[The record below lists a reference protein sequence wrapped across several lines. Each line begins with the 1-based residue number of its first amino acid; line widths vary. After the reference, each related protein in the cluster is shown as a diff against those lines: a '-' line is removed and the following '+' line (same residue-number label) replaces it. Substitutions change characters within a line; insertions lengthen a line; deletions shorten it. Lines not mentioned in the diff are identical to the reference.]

1 MSIKDA
7 VLSFSSRD
15 DILNAVNSESKVMT
29 RAITVDNLTG
39 KENKTNYILSLTDK
53 VQPND
58 PMLNEVSADEK
69 KIILEEGMTYYDMYG
84 CEDYIPSE
92 SFAKLLNSNREIQ
105 LKDSV
110 YKITEYGTLR
120 ADTDNRAKLEIA
132 YEVLKN
138 DSTIALKAEPFYSL
152 LSKVLNSILLKR

>member
-1 MSIKDA
+1 
-7 VLSFSSRD
+7 
-15 DILNAVNSESKVMT
+15 
-29 RAITVDNLTG
+29 
-39 KENKTNYILSLTDK
+39 
-53 VQPND
+53 
-58 PMLNEVSADEK
+58 
-69 KIILEEGMTYYDMYG
+69 MTYYDMYG

-138 DSTIALKAEPFYSL
+138 DSTIALKAEPFIPVVKGVELHPLEKVDYLEEQRVGTRTVASDLPTSTFKHYSAESKTVL
-152 LSKVLNSILLKR
+152 GKILGSIFGDRSVKHHEFTNNRLS